1 MKHDKKTRARAVA
14 LLLDGNSY
22 TDVEAKTGVGYNT
35 LKVWKSRF
43 KNGEIETVKPLQDET
58 EKTKPTKPRKVA
70 ETPRV
75 MRTETPV
82 ETEAVKSLLDFETL
96 DDFLKRKNETE
107 NPFQDVIYT
116 PPVEKAA
123 EIVKN
128 TAETA
133 SYTWKDAGLIAAV
146 VILCAASILS
156 VGLVLAHAFPVWI
169 GGYMIATVVCTA
181 PVLLLLSK
189 RVTVTIAWVTM
200 ILAFVVE
207 VVCNA
212 VAICVK
218 IETETETGILKAVGQ
233 LSLETVGNIAF
244 AWLLGLALPALA
256 LCFEVLLLKN
266 QEN

>member
-1 MKHDKKTRARAVA
+1 MKYDTETRARAVA

-22 TDVEAKTGVGYNT
+22 TDVETETGVGYNT

-43 KNGEIETVKPLQDET
+43 KNSETETVKLKPVTRAPKLET
-58 EKTKPTKPRKVA
+58 ETESNEPWPVSKTVKPKLI
-70 ETPRV
+70 E
-75 MRTETPV
+75 TET
-82 ETEAVKSLLDFETL
+82 ETG
-96 DDFLKRKNETE
+96 
-107 NPFQDVIYT
+107 FQKVIYT
-116 PPVEKAA
+116 PPGETVTETL
-123 EIVKN
+123 ETV
-128 TAETA
+128 AETDGF
-133 SYTWKDAGLIAAV
+133 TWKDAGLIAAV

-156 VGLVLAHAFPVWI
+156 VGLVLAHAFPVWF

-256 LCFEVLLLKN
+256 LCFEVLLLKK